1 MIASRLATSSGRST
15 PCTLWSTTTTCK
27 SVPAM
32 QTRLESRRKL
42 HRWRRYTPA
51 DHSCCP
57 PSLHAGLVPASSP
70 GSAMHIAQYHAVP
83 PTHLHAVPILQHLEL
98 LQVLHHLQAQG
109 RGAGRAA
116 RQGSQAGQ
124 PGRAGIRVVWYGL
137 STRAYCRCPKRH
149 RGSSQTWSD
158 PVEAAPQKATTRTAR
173 TALCPHLQRGGRHSA
188 VFAKELP
195 VVALQPQVQQVGLVV
210 PGAGV
215 APAAAHGREAERWSV
230 NGAG

>member
-1 MIASRLATSSGRST
+1 MAAAAAVAALASAPRHARRLPSPDTNGSVAVPCRSMIASRLATSSGRST

-124 PGRAGIRVVWYGL
+124 AYELFGMVSAPELTAGAQSGTEAAVKHGQTQLKQR
-137 STRAYCRCPKRH
+137 PKR
-149 RGSSQTWSD
+149 Q
-158 PVEAAPQKATTRTAR
+158 PPALPAPPCAR
-173 TALCPHLQRGGRHSA
+173 TCSGVGGIAQYLRRNCLS
-188 VFAKELP
+188 
-195 VVALQPQVQQVGLVV
+195 
-210 PGAGV
+210 
-215 APAAAHGREAERWSV
+215 
-230 NGAG
+230 